1 MLAKMK
7 ADVEDYFLLLW
18 EQLLT
23 PNLLSVDYSVV
34 TLSSAL
40 KGLPAH
46 LPHRDF

>member
-23 PNLLSVDYSVV
+23 PDLLSVD
-34 TLSSAL
+34 L
-40 KGLPAH
+40 
-46 LPHRDF
+46 D